1 MALSTEAGI
10 MMEYFRR
17 TTKFAFII
25 IIFCFVTSPAQN
37 SSFDYN
43 GYAKYLFSSTKVP
56 SINER
61 LYDHLLHLRLNTR
74 YYATQNLTGV
84 MELRFRTFYGES
96 AYKIPDYRE
105 LIQTT
110 HDFVELDF
118 YLWDTKYSIGYLEID
133 RLYLDYVQD
142 KLEVT
147 VGRQRIAW
155 GTCWVWNPTD
165 LFNPLQVLDF
175 DYEERPATDA
185 IRVQYYT
192 GPVTKVEVSYKPAE
206 DPYDQILAGLV
217 SLNHWN
223 YDFNFI
229 TGMKYKRWLAGFSW
243 AGDILGAGFR
253 GEMLVSQSP
262 DSNDV
267 NDYFYPLPNLIH
279 SDDPIISFA
288 LSGDYTFPNTFYI
301 HTELLYNNIGAT
313 SNTLLYQPSANSL
326 GLLNAARWNLY
337 QEFSYDIT
345 PLMRGSVFGILNPND
360 KSYVI
365 VPSLSYSIVI
375 NLDLYLISFLFEGE
389 PFTQFGDYGITY
401 YLRLKYSF

>member
-1 MALSTEAGI
+1 MNSLLKKNKLLGLLFLFLTSAVFSQGLSPFE
-10 MMEYFRR
+10 
-17 TTKFAFII
+17 
-25 IIFCFVTSPAQN
+25 
-37 SSFDYN
+37 YN
-43 GYAKYLFSSTKVP
+43 GYAKYLFSSTKV
-56 SINER
+56 SGINER

-74 YYATQNLTGV
+74 YYATQNLSGV

-96 AYKIPDYRE
+96 AYKIPNYRE

-133 RLYLDYVQD
+133 RLYIDYFKD
-142 KLEVT
+142 NLETT

-165 LFNPLQVLDF
+165 IFNPLQVLDF

-192 GPVTKVEVSYKPAE
+192 GAVTKVDVAYRPAK

-217 SLNHWN
+217 SLNKWN

-229 TGMKYKRWLAGFSW
+229 GGMKYKRWLAGFSW
-243 AGDILGAGFR
+243 AGDIYGAGFR
-253 GEMLVSQSP
+253 GEVLVSQSP
-262 DSNDV
+262 DSTDDNLAYY
-267 NDYFYPLPNLIH
+267 NYFFPNLLE
-279 SDDPIISFA
+279 SNEPIISLA
-288 LSGDYTFPNTFYI
+288 LSADYTFPNTFYI
-301 HTELLYNNIGAT
+301 HTELLYNNIGVTA
-313 SNTLLYQPSANSL
+313 NTLLYQPAATSV
-326 GLLNAARWNLY
+326 GLLTPARWNLY

-345 PLMRGSVFGILNPND
+345 PLLRGSIFGIYNPND

-365 VPSLSYSIVI
+365 VPSLGYSII
-375 NLDLYLISFLFEGE
+375 ANLDLYLISFFFEGE
-389 PFTQFGDYGITY
+389 PLTEFGDYGITY
-401 YLRLKYSF
+401 YARLKFSF